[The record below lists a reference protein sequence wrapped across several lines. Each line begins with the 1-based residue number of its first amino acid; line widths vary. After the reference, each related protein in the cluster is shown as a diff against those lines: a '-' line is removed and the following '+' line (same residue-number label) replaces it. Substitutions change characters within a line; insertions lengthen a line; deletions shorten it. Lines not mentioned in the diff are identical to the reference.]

1 LPDGKINRPIRAS
14 RRVTLKK
21 ATRAVHAGS
30 MPERNLGGI
39 NSPILTSSALEY
51 LDDTEVRYPRYF
63 NTFNQQV
70 VVAKLCAL
78 ENAED
83 GLVTSSG
90 MAAISG
96 IMLGLLHPGEHAI
109 MLEGMYGGT
118 HDLII
123 NEFRRLGIGY
133 SMTSGDPAG
142 IRALVRPET
151 RLIFVESPTNPLLK
165 IVDLAAVA
173 EIANEHNIVTA
184 IDGTFATPILQ
195 NPIDLGFDLV
205 MHSGTKYLGGHS
217 DLCCGAVVGP
227 TQLVERIRN
236 HSLMYGGSLNAQDC
250 YLLER
255 SLKTLE
261 VRVTRQSKNAARVA
275 AALSEMPGINR
286 VHYPGLPGHPGREIA
301 RRQMKDFGGML
312 SFELDAG
319 IDPVTFQRSLRLIP
333 SAVSLGG
340 VETIIC
346 QSVAT
351 SHERMPTDERERL
364 GIGPQLLRVSVGIED
379 AEDLIGDLEQALGTS
394 G

>member
-1 LPDGKINRPIRAS
+1 M
-14 RRVTLKK
+14 KK

-70 VVAKLCAL
+70 VVSKLCAL
-78 ENAED
+78 ENAEA

-118 HDLII
+118 HDLIV
-123 NEFRRLGIGY
+123 NEFRRLGINY
-133 SMTSGDPAG
+133 SMTSGDPEELLS
-142 IRALVRPET
+142 LVKPET
-151 RLIFVESPTNPLLK
+151 RLIFVESPTNPLLNV
-165 IVDLAAVA
+165 VDLAAIA
-173 EIANEHNIVTA
+173 EIASEHDIVTA

-217 DLCCGAVVGP
+217 DLCCGAVVGS

-236 HSLMYGGSLNAQDC
+236 HSLMYGACLNAQDC

-261 VRVTRQSKNAARVA
+261 VRVTRQSENAGRIA
-275 AALSEMPGINR
+275 AALEETQGIVR
-286 VHYPGLPGHPGREIA
+286 VNYPGLTGHPGHETA
-301 RRQMKDFGGML
+301 TRQMEGYGGML
-312 SFELDAG
+312 SFELEAG
-319 IDPVTFQRSLRLIP
+319 IDPVTYLRALRLIP
-333 SAVSLGG
+333 TAVSLGG

-346 QSVAT
+346 QPIAT
-351 SHERMPTDERERL
+351 SHQRMPADERERL
-364 GIGPQLLRVSVGIED
+364 GIGPQLLRLSVGIED
-379 AEDLIGDLEQALGTS
+379 AEDLIADLQQALITAGK
-394 G
+394 